1 VISSHGKIEKTEI
14 PHPEGAVEATA
25 VDEALKVV
33 HLPTIHGLERVNAAM
48 VVNWLTRLGFRI
60 FGPELFLES
69 QVVVVVRKL
78 GGLQQTSDLG
88 LTLALSRLSIPL
100 LLLLLLSIQLGVV
113 SRKLLQ
119 LDEEITEVQFEP
131 VICSIQREQSFN
143 ERFDL
148 GTVRC

>member
-1 VISSHGKIEKTEI
+1 VISPGGRIEKTEI
-14 PHPEGAVEATA
+14 PHPEGAAEAAA

-33 HLPTIHGLERVNAAM
+33 HLPAIHGLERVNVAM

-78 GGLQQTSDLG
+78 GGLQQTSDPG
-88 LTLALSRLSIPL
+88 LTFALSRLSIPL

-119 LDEEITEVQFEP
+119 LDEEITEVQFES
-131 VICSIQREQSFN
+131 VICSIQREQPFN
-143 ERFDL
+143 ERLDL
-148 GTVRC
+148 GTVRG